1 MSLDDSPQTVSDN
14 RQNRRTSIP
23 GTKMLALDEVE
34 EDEED
39 LLRYCRRE
47 ENVLLQALLEKRGL
61 DLNINYVEEGR
72 YTALNIS
79 SQLGNLPAVKMLLLR
94 EDIQVGVVHCREE
107 LLRQQSYAIKNQLGH
122 PKHHIRGF
130 GTQKDLTYLSCLPIA
145 GSLWHKSDYNRT
157 NNQ

>member
-1 MSLDDSPQTVSDN
+1 
-14 RQNRRTSIP
+14 
-23 GTKMLALDEVE
+23 MLAVDEVE

-94 EDIQVGVVHCREE
+94 EDIQVGVVQCREE

-122 PKHHIRGF
+122 PKQNTPILLALRW
-130 GTQKDLTYLSCLPIA
+130 DSWLPCTERSYYRRPYAIKNIGGYFA
-145 GSLWHKSDYNRT
+145 FQSP
-157 NNQ
+157 